1 MICRLTLDFNLIF
14 SKIEEIK
21 SYRKKM
27 KKKTLNPRKN
37 LERQL
42 SNGVQI

>member
-27 KKKTLNPRKN
+27 KKKTLNLRKN